1 MSLPRESETI
11 YSDSEKSSDES
22 IHESDI
28 DFIDD
33 SDVGSDNSDVDSE
46 SSNESGDDFQDN
58 KCTIFK
64 CAVINR

>member
-1 MSLPRESETI
+1 MSLPSDSETI
-11 YSDSEKSSDES
+11 YSDSEISSDES

-33 SDVGSDNSDVDSE
+33 SDLSTSDE
-46 SSNESGDDFQDN
+46 SSDEDFQDN

-64 CAVINR
+64 STVIIR

>member
-1 MSLPRESETI
+1 MSLPSDSDGETI
-11 YSDSEKSSDES
+11 YSDSEISSDES

-33 SDVGSDNSDVDSE
+33 SDLETSDE
-46 SSNESGDDFQDN
+46 SCDEFLND

-64 CAVINR
+64 STVIIR

>member
-1 MSLPRESETI
+1 MSLPSDSDYTSDGETI
-11 YSDSEKSSDES
+11 YSDSEISSDES

-33 SDVGSDNSDVDSE
+33 SDLETSDE
-46 SSNESGDDFQDN
+46 SSDENLND

-64 CAVINR
+64 STVIIR